1 MNSSVSRFATLLL
14 ALGALAACQANPRPS
29 VLPAS
34 TAVTAANV
42 QNQAVMSIS
51 VQEAQAW
58 LADPNAQW
66 QLLDLRTPE
75 EFATGHLE
83 NATLMNFYD
92 ADFRDRLLTMNRHQ
106 PTIIYCRSGNRS
118 GQALEMMR
126 ELGFRNVYDMQGG
139 IMAWQRAGYPVLRP

>member
-1 MNSSVSRFATLLL
+1 MPISVSRLL
-14 ALGALAACQANPRPS
+14 ASFGGLGLLVACQSAPS
-29 VLPAS
+29 AS
-34 TAVTAANV
+34 IVPHASVATVSRVQRQAVTG
-42 QNQAVMSIS
+42 IS

-83 NATLMNFYD
+83 NASLMNFYD

-118 GQALEMMR
+118 GQALEIMR

-139 IMAWQRAGYPVLRP
+139 IMAWQRAGYPLL